1 MNVVCMQEGHK
12 FCRARGQNF
21 MTELYLPKFINQQL
35 NPPNVT
41 LFVDRAL
48 NEGIK
53 VKKCQKSGVLIQ

>member
-1 MNVVCMQEGHK
+1 
-12 FCRARGQNF
+12 